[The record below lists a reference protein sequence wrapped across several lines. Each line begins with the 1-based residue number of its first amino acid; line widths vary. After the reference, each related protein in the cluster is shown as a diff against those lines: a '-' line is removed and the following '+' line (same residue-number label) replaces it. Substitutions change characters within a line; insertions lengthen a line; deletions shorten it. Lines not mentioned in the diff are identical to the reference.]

1 MAYLTIP
8 ESWKS
13 ARMAMYIPSKG
24 ILLIAAA
31 DSNIQLEILI
41 SSVMEPLPTKK
52 GYLPIGRYPI
62 HIVLWFQ
69 ICFIEKGRA
78 EKFIDANFKSLAH
91 FVDDP
96 EFHRWIGAVDDIGH
110 S

>member
-1 MAYLTIP
+1 
-8 ESWKS
+8 
-13 ARMAMYIPSKG
+13 
-24 ILLIAAA
+24 
-31 DSNIQLEILI
+31 
-41 SSVMEPLPTKK
+41 MEPLPTKK

-96 EFHRWIGAVDDIGH
+96 EFHRWIGAVDDIGYGGTGKTAFGRKLILRH
-110 S
+110 VLFGKQLLKPHADSLIQLHIITTMSM

>member
-1 MAYLTIP
+1 
-8 ESWKS
+8 
-13 ARMAMYIPSKG
+13 MAMYIPSKG

-41 SSVMEPLPTKK
+41 SLVMEPLPTKK

-78 EKFIDANFKSLAH
+78 EKFIDANVKSLAQLM
-91 FVDDP
+91 DDSQL
-96 EFHRWIGAVDDIGH
+96 H
-110 S
+110 

>member
-1 MAYLTIP
+1 MVYLTTP
-8 ESWKS
+8 ELWRK
-13 ARMAMYIPSKG
+13 ARIAMSIPSKG
-24 ILLIAAA
+24 ILLIAAE

-91 FVDDP
+91 FVDDSQ
-96 EFHRWIGAVDDIGH
+96 FH
-110 S
+110 

>member
-1 MAYLTIP
+1 MVYLTTP
-8 ESWKS
+8 ELWRK
-13 ARMAMYIPSKG
+13 ARIAMSIPSKG
-24 ILLIAAA
+24 ILLIAAE

-78 EKFIDANFKSLAH
+78 EKFIDANFKPLAH
-91 FVDDP
+91 FVDDSQL
-96 EFHRWIGAVDDIGH
+96 H
-110 S
+110 